1 MSWHNGADHPARRF
15 APWELVVSIRSSGGV
30 CSVQWPATLLC
41 LKSFGEELQWTTA
54 IKSDKRPQ
62 SSRSQQ
68 WGRRPGQFAAD
79 EKCQILQDPGDHGE
93 ICYIRATTKRQLLQ
107 SCCGDNII
115 SSWLGRCGGDHWWLK
130 ARVPSGHLVSSN
142 LAVENRHLQ
151 QVYKSFTRWLSME
164 GLNRVCHKIA
174 DLSPIGTWGE
184 IRSEK
189 IIEVLLEMALIS
201 GTPCNT
207 LVIGH
212 YRPKHGWK
220 CWNSGLSTN
229 QIGDICAPAGFLG
242 LQFHPMPASAE
253 SGSARQPCR
262 TSTRDCLKIPPNP
275 TENHRP
281 SGVPIPMAI

>member
-1 MSWHNGADHPARRF
+1 MSNDRQLSYVWNHLGRNYN
-15 APWELVVSIRSSGGV
+15 ELR
-30 CSVQWPATLLC
+30 P
-41 LKSFGEELQWTTA
+41 

-174 DLSPIGTWGE
+174 DLSPIGTWGKFAP
-184 IRSEK
+184 RKSLK
-189 IIEVLLEMALIS
+189 SSWRWHWFLA
-201 GTPCNT
+201 P
-207 LVIGH
+207 LVIH
-212 YRPKHGWK
+212 
-220 CWNSGLSTN
+220 
-229 QIGDICAPAGFLG
+229 
-242 LQFHPMPASAE
+242 
-253 SGSARQPCR
+253 
-262 TSTRDCLKIPPNP
+262 
-275 TENHRP
+275 
-281 SGVPIPMAI
+281 